1 MADPSEDVRME
12 LARRVAD
19 RVDGIAD
26 GVAAQRSIMDTMAG
40 QVAETHSNALITKET
55 MSDLKENSK
64 QTATGILRL
73 ADLAEQRA
81 DLEAED
87 RTANREASAQ
97 RFAWFSENWK
107 IIAVLAAAVFAPQMF
122 PQVLGLMGVS
132 APSQVVY
139 QAPPPHVDPEATEP
153 YDGPRLSHHL
163 SASK

>member
-1 MADPSEDVRME
+1 MSDPSEDVRME

-40 QVAETHSNALITKET
+40 QVAETHSNGII
-55 MSDLKENSK
+55 MSGAMADLKITSAK
-64 QTATGILRL
+64 TATGILRL
-73 ADLAEQRA
+73 AELAEKKA
-81 DLEAED
+81 ELEAED
-87 RTANREASAQ
+87 RLADREASAQ

-132 APSQVVY
+132 APSQVVH
-139 QAPPPHVDPEATEP
+139 QPEAAP
-153 YDGPRLSHHL
+153 DAP
-163 SASK
+163 AVP